1 MSKEKFYRTSD
12 LGLAAYLLYQ
22 DMTLLGPVA
31 TPDPKRH
38 ALFFVD
44 TPEREGFVDEYQNNQ
59 SEVDAKEYSKCAHRV
74 ARALKNPLVAA

>member
-22 DMTLLGPVA
+22 EMTLLGPVS

-44 TPEREGFVDEYQNNQ
+44 TPEREGFVREYQNNE
-59 SEVDAKEYSKCAHRV
+59 SEVDARVYSQCAHRV
-74 ARALKNPLVAA
+74 ARELRNPLVTE